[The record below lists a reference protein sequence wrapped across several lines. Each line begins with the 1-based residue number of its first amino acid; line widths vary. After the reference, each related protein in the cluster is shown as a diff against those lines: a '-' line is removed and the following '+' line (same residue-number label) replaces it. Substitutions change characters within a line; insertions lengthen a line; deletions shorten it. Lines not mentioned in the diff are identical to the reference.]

1 MSTELTET
9 NSLPAEMMAYAQIIE
24 KAAANPEVDVS
35 KLEKLLDMQERVL
48 RRRAEI
54 AFNVAFAEMQSQLPI
69 IQQNGQ
75 IIVQGVVRS
84 KYALFEDINE
94 AVKPILKANGFA
106 LTFKTHTSK
115 GEAIVVG
122 ILMHKDGHREET
134 DITLEADTS
143 GSKNSVQ
150 SIGSSI
156 SYAKRYCLCA
166 LLNITSRGE
175 DDDGSRGNVKR
186 ISESQAAD
194 IQALMDEVKANKEQF
209 LKYFKIDKL
218 SDLPQ
223 VKYPDAVKALE
234 KKRKAAA

>member
-1 MSTELTET
+1 MSQAIEKKAE
-9 NSLPAEMMAYAQIIE
+9 LPAEMLAYAQIIE
-24 KAAANPEVDVS
+24 KAAANPEVDVT

-54 AFNVAFAEMQSQLPI
+54 AFNVAFAQLQSELPV
-69 IQQNGQ
+69 IQQNGS
-75 IIVQGVVRS
+75 ISVGGVTRS
-84 KYALFEDINE
+84 RYALFEDINE
-94 AVKPILKANGFA
+94 AVKPFLKAHGFA

-115 GEAIVVG
+115 GEAVVTG
-122 ILMHKDGHREET
+122 ILMHAEGHREET

-186 ISESQAAD
+186 ITDDQAATL
-194 IQALMDEVKANKEQF
+194 QALIDEVKADRSKF
-209 LKYFKIDKL
+209 LRYMKVSKL
-218 SDLPQ
+218 SDIPAT
-223 VKYPDAVKALE
+223 KYADGIKALE
-234 KKRKAAA
+234 KKREAA